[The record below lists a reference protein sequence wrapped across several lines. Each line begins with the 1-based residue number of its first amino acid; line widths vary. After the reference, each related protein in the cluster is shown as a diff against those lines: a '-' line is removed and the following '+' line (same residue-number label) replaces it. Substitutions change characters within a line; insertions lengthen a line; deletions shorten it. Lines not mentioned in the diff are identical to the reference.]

1 MEGSKIPFNGKR
13 NLPGIFLSILL
24 RKITIVD
31 DEGYDEV
38 IQYRFDDEGAEGFH
52 ETITSFKKN
61 VPDELITYSA
71 PWNIIQLTQEEFEE
85 NVDFALKLVEK
96 GHTVKM
102 KTKRDR
108 SVMVA
113 PIAGFVEHD
122 PRLTSHSE
130 EAEVDSPE
138 DIAAYCRISR

>member
-1 MEGSKIPFNGKR
+1 M
-13 NLPGIFLSILL
+13 
-24 RKITIVD
+24 
-31 DEGYDEV
+31 
-38 IQYRFDDEGAEGFH
+38 
-52 ETITSFKKN
+52 
-61 VPDELITYSA
+61 
-71 PWNIIQLTQEEFEE
+71 NIIQLTQEEFEE

-108 SVMVA
+108 SVMIA

-122 PRLTSHSE
+122 PRLNIPSPE

-138 DIAAYCRISR
+138 DIAAYVQESLADMTRDF